1 VSAGKRE
8 SSTTDKSHSGSA
20 GTGGYPEDTPRR
32 NDRRDLPDA
41 RTPHQH
47 QNRPDKKPAPSR

>member
-1 VSAGKRE
+1 MSSGKRA
-8 SSTTDKSHSGSA
+8 SSSTDKSQSGST

-32 NDRRDLPDA
+32 NDQHDLPDE
-41 RTPHQH
+41 RTPHEH